1 MENANYDTLVI
12 ELQKGDQSMGAI
24 SIKKTDIDTMMEMHG
39 QTIEAIVGDMAKTL
53 EKAVNDIVE
62 KNSEDGQSEE

>member
-24 SIKKTDIDTMMEMHG
+24 SIKKSDIDMMTEMHG

-53 EKAVNDIVE
+53 EKAVNDMVE
-62 KNSEDGQSEE
+62 KNSEDGTSEG

>member
-24 SIKKTDIDTMMEMHG
+24 SIKKTDIDTMMEIHG

-53 EKAVNDIVE
+53 EKAVNDMVE
-62 KNSEDGQSEE
+62 KNSEDGRSEE

>member
-24 SIKKTDIDTMMEMHG
+24 SIKKSDIDLMTEMHG
-39 QTIEAIVGDMAKTL
+39 QTIETIVGDMAKTL
-53 EKAVNDIVE
+53 EKAVNDMVE

>member
-24 SIKKTDIDTMMEMHG
+24 SIKKSDIDLMTEMHG
-39 QTIEAIVGDMAKTL
+39 QTIETIVGDMAKTL
-53 EKAVNDIVE
+53 EKAVNDMVE
-62 KNSEDGQSEE
+62 KNSEDGTSEG

>member
-24 SIKKTDIDTMMEMHG
+24 SIKKSDIDLMTEMHG
-39 QTIEAIVGDMAKTL
+39 QTIETIVGDMAKTL
-53 EKAVNDIVE
+53 EKAVNDMVE
-62 KNSEDGQSEE
+62 KNSEDGKSEE

>member
-24 SIKKTDIDTMMEMHG
+24 SIKKSDIDLMIEMHG

-53 EKAVNDIVE
+53 EKAVNDMVE
-62 KNSEDGQSEE
+62 KNSEDGTSEG